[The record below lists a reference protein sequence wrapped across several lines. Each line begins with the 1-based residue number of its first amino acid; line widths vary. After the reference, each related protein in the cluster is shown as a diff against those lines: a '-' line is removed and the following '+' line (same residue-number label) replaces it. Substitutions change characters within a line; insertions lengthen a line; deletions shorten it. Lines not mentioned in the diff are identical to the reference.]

1 MSSHKSDINNGF
13 RIVFIKSN
21 IIKVSIIKM
30 YTKNTHFIT
39 DKNVELIVN

>member
-13 RIVFIKSN
+13 RIIFIKTY
-21 IIKVSIIKM
+21 IIKGIIKM